1 MSTSV
6 LAVLS
11 VILAAATSCGAYSI
25 TGRVMLGDSAAPSPK
40 PPASAYAAFRVQLT
54 DQNGA
59 VLRSHL
65 LDASGVFDFAIDAG
79 AEANSRFVVRLQV
92 ANPRAFG
99 GRYTAELTS
108 DSESTFTV
116 GPDREAYAVTT
127 LLANLKKVTSASPS
141 SSSLHGAPAS
151 SSSSSSGTVFSALVT
166 GSILVGL
173 VVFREAIVSLVEIM
187 GSSVRKPRRQV
198 LVAQR

>member
-127 LLANLKKVTSASPS
+127 LLVNLKKVTSASPS

-151 SSSSSSGTVFSALVT
+151 SSSSGTVFSALVT
-166 GSILVGL
+166 GSILVGI
-173 VVFREAIVSLVEIM
+173 VVFRDAIVSLVEIM

>member
-151 SSSSSSGTVFSALVT
+151 SSSSGTVFSALVT
-166 GSILVGL
+166 GSILVGI
-173 VVFREAIVSLVEIM
+173 VVFRDAIVSLVEIM

>member
-127 LLANLKKVTSASPS
+127 LLVNLKKVTSASPS
-141 SSSLHGAPAS
+141 SSSLHGAPA
-151 SSSSSSGTVFSALVT
+151 SSSSSGTVFSALVT